1 MGNEHTREKI
11 IRRFV
16 PFKAGEPLRQ
26 SDIYESQRKLYDL
39 GIFNQV
45 QIGPQ
50 DPQSPETQKTVLV
63 RVEESRRWTLGYGG
77 GLEFQRLGSNHP
89 PGQLKFTPPA
99 LLHGSPF
106 TS

>member
-16 PFKAGEPLRQ
+16 PFKAGEPLDQ
-26 SDIYESQRKLYDL
+26 SYIYESQRKLYDL

-50 DPQSPETQKTVLV
+50 DPQSPETQKTLLV
-63 RVEESRRWTLGYGG
+63 KTEEARRWTLGYGG
-77 GLEFQRLGSNHP
+77 GVEYQRLGGNQP
-89 PGQLKFTPPA
+89 QGQFKV
-99 LLHGSPF
+99 SPRL
-106 TS
+106 SLDVSR